1 MGQHLKTAVL
11 SIALVS
17 ASAFPVHA
25 GTMKEKLSGF
35 YDLEVIGDFGG
46 QSAKPFLPS
55 DSDFKTQLQKLKDER
70 RGKRFMV
77 SNLPVSSPSLT
88 VGKVGHQEASGI
100 RYEMLSRPMFIIG
113 YDSVSINWLK
123 QNRQFLNEKRAIGLV
138 VNVSTV
144 EQMDYL
150 QSVAGKGILMQAT
163 NGEQMAKAI
172 NLQHYPFF
180 VDQNGVMR

>member
-1 MGQHLKTAVL
+1 
-11 SIALVS
+11 
-17 ASAFPVHA
+17 
-25 GTMKEKLSGF
+25 
-35 YDLEVIGDFGG
+35 
-46 QSAKPFLPS
+46 
-55 DSDFKTQLQKLKDER
+55 
-70 RGKRFMV
+70 
-77 SNLPVSSPSLT
+77 
-88 VGKVGHQEASGI
+88 
-100 RYEMLSRPMFIIG
+100 MFIIG